1 MKHTFHLLSS
11 LLILLFVT
19 LLISCQKESST
30 TTTTLKPNLPDNVF
44 EYTITKGADGRLI
57 NLKNFIRDDSKTTFS
72 NNSAT
77 LGRVLFY
84 DKLLSLNNSI
94 SCGSCHLQELAFT
107 DGTALSSG
115 FKNTKTSRNTMGI
128 LNPILNHNLFWD
140 SRASTMFELALN
152 PVFDHIEMGM
162 IDVRML
168 EDKLQNTS
176 YYPAL
181 FKKAFGN
188 EEVTSTKIALAL
200 SHFVNSIFSE
210 SSKFDHFTRNNIPL
224 EPLENAGF
232 QLFIS
237 PRLKCV
243 ECHAGGNLA
252 APDFPGGTYGTPIHT
267 TAPEGGPRGTA
278 NIGLDLEYADK
289 GRNNGHFRI
298 PSLRNIALTAPYMHD
313 GRFKTLEEVINH
325 YDHGIKHHKD
335 LDEKFLMNNQVQK
348 LNLTNIEK
356 KALVAFLRTLSDPK
370 LITDEKF
377 SNPFVN

>member
-1 MKHTFHLLSS
+1 MKHTTLLST
-11 LLILLFVT
+11 LFIFIFVMLLF
-19 LLISCQKESST
+19 SCQKEST
-30 TTTTLKPNLPDNVF
+30 TTTAQKPKLPENVF
-44 EYTITKGADGRLI
+44 EYTTTKGADGRLI

-107 DGTALSSG
+107 DGTAVSSG
-115 FKNTKTSRNTMGI
+115 FKNTKTQRNTMGI

-140 SRASTMFELALN
+140 SRASSMFELALN

-168 EDKLQNTS
+168 EEKLQNTS

-181 FKKAFGN
+181 FKKAFGD
-188 EEVTSTKIALAL
+188 EQVTSTKIALAL

-210 SSKFDHFTRNNIPL
+210 SSKFDHFIRNNSTLDPL
-224 EPLENAGF
+224 EDAGF
-232 QLFIS
+232 RLFVS
-237 PRLKCV
+237 PRLKCA
-243 ECHAGGNLA
+243 ECHAGSNLA
-252 APDFPGGTYGTPIHT
+252 APDFPGGTYGPPPNT
-267 TAPEGGPRGTA
+267 TVPEAGPRGTA
-278 NIGLDLEYADK
+278 NIGLDLNYVDK

-298 PSLRNIALTAPYMHD
+298 PSLRNIAITAPYMHD

-335 LDEKFLMNNQVQK
+335 LDEKFLINNQVQR
-348 LNLTNIEK
+348 LNLTNLEK
-356 KALVAFLRTLSDPK
+356 KALVAFLRTLTDPK
-370 LITDEKF
+370 LVADEKF